1 MRIDRGNFVAQHF
14 RWVALVLVVT
24 ALAIAWYVGEARYA
38 ERWPGGGSRVG
49 ITLGLLAGAIFLFE
63 AALPLR
69 RTRWL
74 RTSRLA
80 GNARL
85 WMKAHLWLGLL
96 TVPLVVLHSGFRTGG
111 TFTTSFVWIFTAVI
125 ASGVLGLV
133 LQNVVPRIMLEW
145 VPEETIFSQIPVVS
159 RQMVE
164 EAERLV
170 GMSTAGE
177 SDAASH
183 PAGPQR
189 SREGDRTWDQKRV
202 TVGAQRRVGRP
213 IQRTPA
219 GLPMGASTDSLTVL
233 QHAFQAEVGLFLAT
247 GRSNSGKLARQR
259 TSDLFFHALR
269 QNVDA
274 AGVLVVDQLETMCG
288 KRRNFNL
295 QSKLHWVLHG
305 WLLVHLPLS
314 VLLLVMLGVHI
325 VYALR
330 FG

>member
-1 MRIDRGNFVAQHF
+1 
-14 RWVALVLVVT
+14 
-24 ALAIAWYVGEARYA
+24 
-38 ERWPGGGSRVG
+38 
-49 ITLGLLAGAIFLFE
+49 LGLIAGAIFLFE

-74 RTSRLA
+74 RTARLA
-80 GNARL
+80 GNAKL

-111 TFTTSFVWIFTAVI
+111 TFTTWFVWIFAAVI
-125 ASGVLGLV
+125 ASGVSGLL

-145 VPEETIFSQIPVVS
+145 VPEETVFSQIPVVS
-159 RQMVE
+159 QQMVE

-170 GMSTAGE
+170 GMPAAEE
-177 SDAASH
+177 SDTASH
-183 PAGPQR
+183 PAGPHR
-189 SREGDRTWDQKRV
+189 AREAERKGDQQRV
-202 TVGAQRRVGRP
+202 TVGAQRHVGRP

-219 GLPMGASTDSLTVL
+219 GLQMDTSAESLALL
-233 QHAFQAEVGLFLAT
+233 QHAFEAEIGLFLAT
-247 GRSNSGKLARQR
+247 GRSPSGKLARQR
-259 TSDLFFHALR
+259 HSDLFFHALR

-274 AGVLVVDQLETMCG
+274 SGVLVVDQLETMCG

-295 QSKLHWVLHG
+295 QSTLHWVLHG

-325 VYALR
+325 IYALR